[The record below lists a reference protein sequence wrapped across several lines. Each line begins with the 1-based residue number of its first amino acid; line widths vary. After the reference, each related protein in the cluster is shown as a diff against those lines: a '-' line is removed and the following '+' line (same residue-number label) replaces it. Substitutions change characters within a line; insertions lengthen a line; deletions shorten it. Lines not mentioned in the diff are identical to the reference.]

1 MGYTEVANVADMAN
15 VADPLGDEF
24 HDRMLAELKDRVSP
38 KRLKHILGVSDTAAM
53 LARVYGCD
61 ERKARLAGLLHD
73 WDKGLDDDQIRQRV
87 RELGI
92 EDQVGPWVVENM
104 PQVLHG
110 PTASVALA
118 REHPDIPD
126 DVIQAIYRHTT
137 GALGMSDLDKVI
149 YVADAI
155 EPGRNFD
162 GLEGLQDDVGR
173 VTLDELFFEVYKFW
187 TLALVRN
194 DRVLHP
200 DTIPVWNE
208 YAASRP
214 KPGKHGKRKRKGG
227 RND

>member
-194 DRVLHP
+194 DCVLHP